1 MELTSPK
8 NIKNLLKKY
17 DLRPSKRLGQHFLVD
32 RGVLE
37 KIIRVADLK
46 KSDTVLEIGP
56 GIGTL
61 TQELAK
67 RVKKVIAVEKDR
79 KMIEIL
85 REMLEG
91 LPRTEPKVLVRGWN
105 VGNVEIIESD
115 ILKTNIQNLISN
127 IKYKVVTNLPYYIV
141 SPVIR
146 KFLELTEA
154 RPLEMILM
162 VQKEVAQRICAKPP
176 DMSILAVSV
185 QFYAKPKILFYV
197 PKESFWPQ
205 PKVDGA
211 VLRIS
216 RICTN
221 LPRIDTNLFFKIVR
235 AGFSQ
240 PRKQL
245 CNNLAKMLALSLPNE
260 VKLDKPSQILR
271 NKTWAGKEGVKKWLL
286 KNKINPTQRAETLE
300 IKDWLNLTRTC

>member
-56 GIGTL
+56 GIRTL
-61 TQELAK
+61 TQELEK
-67 RVKKVIAVEKDR
+67 RVKKVIAIEKDK
-79 KMIEIL
+79 KMVEIL
-85 REMLEG
+85 REL
-91 LPRTEPKVLVRGWN
+91 LDCWN

-245 CNNLAKMLALSLPNE
+245 VNNLAKMLALSLPNE

>member
-67 RVKKVIAVEKDR
+67 RVKKVIAVEKDK
-79 KMIEIL
+79 KMVEIL
-85 REMLEG
+85 REL
-91 LPRTEPKVLVRGWN
+91 LDCWN

-286 KNKINPTQRAETLE
+286 KNKINPTRRAETLE